1 MPSVPVLML
10 VGTRAQTALGLWQ
23 PWEGSKSPFCLR
35 LGRVWIR
42 VHHGGMALPLASQ
55 PLPSFSPHTEATL
68 RAINM
73 KSAARKAF
81 GALSGVPARCLRRPD
96 ARTARRRA
104 RRQLG
109 ETERPRVHGPSHWMR

>member
-1 MPSVPVLML
+1 M
-10 VGTRAQTALGLWQ
+10 
-23 PWEGSKSPFCLR
+23 
-35 LGRVWIR
+35 
-42 VHHGGMALPLASQ
+42 HHGGMALPLASQ

-73 KSAARKAF
+73 KSAALKIF
-81 GALSGVPARCLRRPD
+81 GALSGVPAKCLRRPD

-109 ETERPRVHGPSHWMR
+109 GTERPRVHGPSH